1 MIHTSSRQHH
11 LHTTEILKH
20 NSTDQQWQL
29 STTCFQELK
38 DTDWL
43 YSFYGSCDLIQIKM
57 RWETERYFT
66 FSDPARMYF
75 SNWLVRPVHM
85 DHRKER
91 HVACSGTKFMTIM
104 NRNLYVV
111 TGTQLQ
117 VCYAIC
123 WRFSIILLFLKT
135 RHSSFHKFLYN
146 LVVGYLCLGV
156 LHFFVY
162 RRKGDYVFTCVCL
175 FVC

>member
-1 MIHTSSRQHH
+1 
-11 LHTTEILKH
+11 
-20 NSTDQQWQL
+20 
-29 STTCFQELK
+29 
-38 DTDWL
+38 
-43 YSFYGSCDLIQIKM
+43 
-57 RWETERYFT
+57 
-66 FSDPARMYF
+66 
-75 SNWLVRPVHM
+75 
-85 DHRKER
+85 
-91 HVACSGTKFMTIM
+91 MTIM